1 MCCMV
6 IISRMFR
13 WVCLAGFLLCFSA
26 LKAQEGSLPQAISPY
41 FAKVTKETLHPNEDG
56 FIQRWLL
63 LEPISMPIKS
73 NTVFTDSYLRKVF
86 STQYFRGQGTMMP
99 KDGATV
105 RGGKEKL
112 RWHALD
118 SKLYNVKLFRF
129 ATSFD
134 KPKYGVMF
142 WAVTII
148 DSPEEMKDLRLAV
161 GSNGAS
167 MWWLNG
173 EETVMLEGD
182 RRMVKDDVVSGKV
195 TLKKGRN
202 ILWGCV
208 VNGPGMSD
216 FCVRFIDGQGVA
228 VRNITINVE

>member
-1 MCCMV
+1 MKKYMNCIV
-6 IISRMFR
+6 RLL
-13 WVCLAGFLLCFSA
+13 CLCGFLFGHSSVD
-26 LKAQEGSLPQAISPY
+26 AQNRNLPEAINPY
-41 FAKVTKETLHPNEDG
+41 FAPVGKHPVMPNAAG

-73 NTVFTDSYLRKVF
+73 NTVFTDSYLKEKF
-86 STQYFRGQGTMMP
+86 HTQYFPKQLEVLP

-105 RGGKEKL
+105 KVGKEKL
-112 RWHALD
+112 KWHALD

-129 ATSFD
+129 ATSFG
-134 KPKYGVMF
+134 KPKYGVLF
-142 WAVTII
+142 WAITVI
-148 DSPEEMKDLRLAV
+148 DSPEEMKDVRLAV

-173 EETVMLEGD
+173 EEAVMLEGD
-182 RRMVKDDVVSGKV
+182 RRMVRDDVVSKKL

-202 ILWGCV
+202 ILRGAV

-216 FCVRFIDGQGVA
+216 FCVRFIDGLGNPI
-228 VRNITINVE
+228 RNISIHVK

>member
-1 MCCMV
+1 MNRYKNSIV
-6 IISRMFR
+6 RLL
-13 WVCLAGFLLCFSA
+13 CLCGFLFGHSEMD
-26 LKAQEGSLPQAISPY
+26 AQNGNLPQAIEPY
-41 FAKVTKETLHPNEDG
+41 FSASTKQPMPPHAAG

-73 NTVFTDSYLRKVF
+73 NVVFTDSYLREKF
-86 STQYFRGQGTMMP
+86 SAQYFPKQLEVIP

-105 RGGKEKL
+105 RVGKEKL

-129 ATSFD
+129 ATSLD
-134 KPKYGVMF
+134 KPKYGVLF

-148 DSPEEMKDLRLAV
+148 DCPEEIPNVLLTV

-173 EETVMLEGD
+173 EEAVMLEGD
-182 RRMVKDDVVSGKV
+182 RRMVKDDVVSPKL
-195 TLKKGRN
+195 TLRKGRN
-202 ILWGCV
+202 ILRGAV
-208 VNGPGMSD
+208 INGPGMSD
-216 FCVRFIDGQGVA
+216 FCLRFIDEQGNP
-228 VRNITINVE
+228 VRNLSINVK